1 MKGRFGTWCR
11 VGWAVGVVV
20 SLAIILSGCGELW
33 NPASPDAVDP
43 ASEAV
48 WVEAGAYTATLLEAA
63 AKGEDGSPGFVGG
76 HLVVQMK
83 SGKYTTAAINGLCSA
98 EKVQLKGRINNL
110 RLVLVT
116 VPAGTDLAAE
126 REKLAA
132 RSDVQSVTF
141 DYVYELFE
149 DAPQGAA
156 PKAITNDQ
164 DYMWQWA
171 LDQIGFSRL
180 PASVMPATA
189 PTVAVVDTGVD
200 YNHPDLMGKVTKGPD
215 YVDGDLDPMDTTGHG
230 THVAGI
236 IAATNNNNLGI
247 AGVSGKSA
255 ILAIRV
261 GTGSIPTFAAAAGI
275 VYAADAVGVKVM
287 NLSWG
292 GSFENAIIKDAVAYA
307 VGKGI
312 LVVAS
317 AGNSDTTSPKYPA
330 SYPEVL
336 SVGATDLD
344 WDTYPYD
351 DVKAEFSSYGD
362 TVDIAAPGVDIL
374 STTPVAGSTFYSPS
388 YDWSSGTSM
397 AAPLVAG
404 AAALVRGKW
413 TTMTAQQVAALLID
427 NGYSPIGPDLDANEF
442 GVNVTR
448 LDVYEAFLAKLGTMP
463 ASLGVVWGMIID
475 ANTGLPLGG
484 ATVTAKLN
492 GGTSIYTATTRTDGT
507 FTIINVPG
515 GWYTVTASKST
526 YVATPLSYSRYSY
539 PGQFSGF
546 TYIPLPKVQA
556 ADVYTAVLA
565 WSWNEELELD
575 SYLWL
580 PGTLPDRN
588 KYMVG
593 FSDRGNLNVHPFARF
608 LRDEMGE
615 APYRA
620 WWPFFAEAILFRT
633 KHTGTYQ
640 FAVHDFSDLR
650 TWGDD
655 ADVVVNLYKGAAR
668 LGQYKVNDATGSGD
682 WWSVFS
688 VTGPTGSPVAVQ
700 TLTDVFPASY
710 GAEYFSISIEQ
721 KLALPTKVPAFRDI
735 VPARFAP

>member
-1 MKGRFGTWCR
+1 MKGRFGMWCR
-11 VGWAVGVVV
+11 VGWAVGIVV
-20 SLAIILSGCGELW
+20 SLAIILSGCAELW

-48 WVEAGAYTATLLEAA
+48 WVEAGAYTATLLDAA

-132 RSDVQSVTF
+132 RSDVQSVTL
-141 DYVYELFE
+141 DYVYDLFE
-149 DAPQGAA
+149 DGPQGAA
-156 PKAITNDQ
+156 PKAVTNDAYYNRQ
-164 DYMWQWA
+164 SWA

-180 PASVMPATA
+180 PASVMPTTA

-215 YVDGDLDPMDTTGHG
+215 YVDGDLSPMDTTGHG

-236 IAATNNNNLGI
+236 IAATNNNNLGV

-255 ILAIRV
+255 ILAIRI
-261 GTGSIPTFAAAAGI
+261 GTEYIPTFAAAAGI

-317 AGNSDTTSPKYPA
+317 AGNDDTTDPMYPA
-330 SYPEVL
+330 SYPGVL
-336 SVGATDLD
+336 SVGATD
-344 WDTYPYD
+344 WDD
-351 DVKAEFSSYGD
+351 SGNDVKAEFSNYGP
-362 TVDIAAPGVDIL
+362 TVDIAAPGVSIY

-388 YDWSSGTSM
+388 YDYSDGTSM
-397 AAPLVAG
+397 ASPLVAG

-413 TTMTAQQVAALLID
+413 TTMTAQQVADLLIN
-427 NGYSPIGPDLDANEF
+427 NGYSPIGPDLNLNEF

-448 LDVYEAFLAKLGTMP
+448 LDVYEAFLANLGTTMP
-463 ASLGVVWGMIID
+463 ASLGAVYGIIID

-484 ATVTAKLN
+484 ATVTAKRS
-492 GGTSIYTATTRTDGT
+492 TSTTLYTATTRTDGS
-507 FTIINVPG
+507 FTIINLPEA
-515 GWYTVTASKST
+515 WYTVTASKST
-526 YVATPLSYSRYSY
+526 YVATSSAYSAYAY
-539 PGQFSGF
+539 PGVLGYFV
-546 TYIPLPKVQA
+546 YIPLPKVQA

-565 WSWNEELELD
+565 WGWNEDLELD

-593 FSDRGNLNVHPFARF
+593 FWDRGNLNVHPFARF
-608 LRDEMGE
+608 LRDERSEM
-615 APYRA
+615 PSRRF
-620 WWPFFAEAILFRT
+620 WPFFAEAIVFRA

-640 FAVHDFSDLR
+640 FAVNDFDG
-650 TWGDD
+650 TGWGG

-668 LGQYKVNDATGSGD
+668 LGRYEVDDATGGAGT

-710 GAEYFSISIEQ
+710 GAEYFSIAIEQ
-721 KLALPTKVPAFRDI
+721 KLALPTKVPAFGDI